1 MEERVMKIIIK
12 NNGKVVREKTLRNEL
27 HFEVQ
32 KKTRMNIVQSKK
44 MYNRKKEKKI
54 KFDY

>member
-1 MEERVMKIIIK
+1 MKIIIK

-44 MYNRKKEKKI
+44 IYNRKKEKKI

>member
-1 MEERVMKIIIK
+1 MKIVVK

-44 MYNRKKEKKI
+44 VYNRKKEKKI

>member
-1 MEERVMKIIIK
+1 MKIIIK